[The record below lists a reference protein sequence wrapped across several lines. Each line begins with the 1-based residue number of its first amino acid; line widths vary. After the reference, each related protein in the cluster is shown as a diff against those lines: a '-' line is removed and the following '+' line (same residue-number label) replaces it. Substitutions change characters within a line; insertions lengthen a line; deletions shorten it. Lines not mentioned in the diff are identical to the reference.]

1 MYRSFLARPSACNA
15 GHVKTRLA
23 FWLVVELL
31 LAAAVSSASSIHRRE
46 EVRAWSAWHDN
57 PTPETRAEVNR
68 QRTITLWHHVA
79 FAGVLFAGMVVVTV
93 PVVRVVSRRRRSG
106 IEGPAQN
113 AG

>member
-1 MYRSFLARPSACNA
+1 MYRSFLGRPSACNA

-79 FAGVLFAGMVVVTV
+79 FAGILFAGMAVVTV
-93 PVVRVVSRRRRSG
+93 PVVLVVSRRRSSG
-106 IEGPAQN
+106 CQGPAQD
-113 AG
+113 AA